1 MTATITYRP
10 DAQKAQG
17 LFDTILTDAILT
29 DICQRVTGQNRYRVV
44 KDKSTYNK
52 GRLVY
57 VEYNNEIYYVS
68 LSEISIEG
76 RNSSLQSVPTAI
88 NLFYADTRPNKKLCY
103 YFLPHNGNAFT
114 PYHLFIYKLLMTAGV
129 LFLNITKF
137 YHQAILPY
145 DNVDDLII
153 DRRDNQGGN
162 SSNNSSYVSKSPD
175 AIQIYAKTFGANKYE
190 STLMAV
196 AISHI
201 ADRPVELYNI
211 CEKNLRK
218 LPQSS
223 INTIESL
230 GNISLYYT
238 TLFLDKHQT
247 VDESE
252 RTKLRSASYLY
263 NLYNRIGYKK
273 CALCSCEISEIIQ
286 GAHIWGVSQI
296 SHDDNLSEE
305 EKFTHAVSGDNG
317 LWLCQNHHKLFDSN
331 IIMIDDDGHIRIK
344 DGLVSKDIAFIRSV
358 TFKTSLDDT
367 IMTDKFRSYI
377 AKRNQELNKNNFK
390 ELAV

>member
-1 MTATITYRP
+1 MIATITYRP
-10 DAQKAQG
+10 NAQKTPG
-17 LFDTILTDAILT
+17 LFDTILTDAILS
-29 DICQRVTGQNRYRVV
+29 DICQRVTGQTEYRVV
-44 KDKSTYNK
+44 KDRSTYNK

-57 VEYNNEIYYVS
+57 VEYDNIINYVS

-76 RNSSLQSVPTAI
+76 RNSSLQSVPSAI
-88 NLFYADTRPNKKLCY
+88 NLYYADTRQNKRLCH
-103 YFLPHNGNAFT
+103 YFMPHNGNAFT
-114 PYHLFIYKLLMTAGV
+114 AYHQFVYRLLMTAGV
-129 LFLNITKF
+129 NFLNITEY
-137 YHQAILPY
+137 YHEPLLPY
-145 DNVDDLII
+145 SNVDDLII

-175 AIQIYAKTFGANKYE
+175 AIQIYAKTFGASKYE

-211 CEKNLRK
+211 CEQDLKK

-223 INTIESL
+223 IDTIESL

-238 TLFLDKHQT
+238 TLYLDKHQPA
-247 VDESE
+247 DETE
-252 RTKLRSASYLY
+252 RAKLRSASYLY

-305 EKFTHAVSGDNG
+305 EKYTHAVSGYNG

-344 DGLVSKDIAFIRSV
+344 DGLVAKDVAFIRNV
-358 TFKTSLDDT
+358 TFKTSIDDI
-367 IMTDKFRSYI
+367 IMTNEFRFYI
-377 AKRNQELNKNNFK
+377 SKRNQELNQNDFK
-390 ELAV
+390 ELVG

>member
-1 MTATITYRP
+1 MIATITYRP
-10 DAQKAQG
+10 NAQKTPG
-17 LFDTILTDAILT
+17 LFDTILTDAILS
-29 DICQRVTGQNRYRVV
+29 DICQRVTGQTEYRVV
-44 KDKSTYNK
+44 KDRSTYDK

-57 VEYNNEIYYVS
+57 VEYDNIINYVS

-76 RNSSLQSVPTAI
+76 RNSSLQSVPSAI
-88 NLFYADTRPNKKLCY
+88 NLYYADTRQNKRLCY
-103 YFLPHNGNAFT
+103 YFMPHNGNAFT
-114 PYHLFIYKLLMTAGV
+114 AYHQFVYRLLMTAGV
-129 LFLNITKF
+129 NFLNITEY
-137 YHQAILPY
+137 YHEPLLPY
-145 DNVDDLII
+145 SNVDDLII

-175 AIQIYAKTFGANKYE
+175 AIQIYAKTFGASKYE

-211 CEKNLRK
+211 CEQDLKK
-218 LPQSS
+218 LPQAS
-223 INTIESL
+223 IDTIESL

-238 TLFLDKHQT
+238 TLYLDKHQPA
-247 VDESE
+247 DETE
-252 RTKLRSASYLY
+252 RAKLRSASYLY

-296 SHDDNLSEE
+296 SHTDTLTDE
-305 EKFTHAVSGDNG
+305 EKFTHAVSGNNG

-331 IIMIDDDGHIRIK
+331 IIMIDNDGHVRIK
-344 DGLVSKDIAFIRSV
+344 DGLVAKDIAFIRSV
-358 TFKTSLDDT
+358 TFKTSLDDA
-367 IMTDKFRSYI
+367 IMTDDFRWYI
-377 AKRNQELNKNNFK
+377 AKRNQELNTDNFQ

>member
-1 MTATITYRP
+1 MIATITYRP
-10 DAQKAQG
+10 NAQKTPG
-17 LFDTILTDAILT
+17 LFDTILTDAILS
-29 DICQRVTGQNRYRVV
+29 DICQRVTGQTEYRVV
-44 KDKSTYNK
+44 KDRSTYNK

-57 VEYNNEIYYVS
+57 VEYDNIINYVS

-76 RNSSLQSVPTAI
+76 RNSSLQSVPSAI
-88 NLFYADTRPNKKLCY
+88 NLYYADTRQNKRLCY
-103 YFLPHNGNAFT
+103 YFMPHNGNAFT
-114 PYHLFIYKLLMTAGV
+114 AYHQFVYRLLMTAGV
-129 LFLNITKF
+129 NFLNITEY
-137 YHQAILPY
+137 YHEPLLPY
-145 DNVDDLII
+145 SNVDDLII

-175 AIQIYAKTFGANKYE
+175 AIQIYAKTFGASKYE

-211 CEKNLRK
+211 CEQDLKK
-218 LPQSS
+218 LPQAS
-223 INTIESL
+223 IDTIESL

-238 TLFLDKHQT
+238 TLYLDKHQPA
-247 VDESE
+247 DETE
-252 RTKLRSASYLY
+252 RAKLRSASYLY

-296 SHDDNLSEE
+296 SYTDTLTDE
-305 EKFTHAVSGDNG
+305 EKFTHAVSGNNG

-331 IIMIDDDGHIRIK
+331 IIMIDNDGHVRIK
-344 DGLVSKDIAFIRSV
+344 DGLVAKDIAFIRSV
-358 TFKTSLDDT
+358 TFKTSLDDA
-367 IMTDKFRSYI
+367 IMTDDFRWYI
-377 AKRNQELNKNNFK
+377 AKRNQELNTDNFQ

>member
-358 TFKTSLDDT
+358 PFKTSLDDT
-367 IMTDKFRSYI
+367 IMTDKFRFYI

>member
-1 MTATITYRP
+1 MIATITYRP
-10 DAQKAQG
+10 NAQKTLN
-17 LFDTILTDAILT
+17 LFDTILTDTILT
-29 DICQRVTGQNRYRVV
+29 DICQRVTGQTKYRVV

-52 GRLVY
+52 GRLIY
-57 VEYNNEIYYVS
+57 VEYNNEINYVS

-76 RNSSLQSVPTAI
+76 RNSSLQSVPSAI
-88 NLFYADTRPNKKLCY
+88 NLFYADSRPNKKLCY
-103 YFLPHNGNAFT
+103 YFMPHNGNAFT
-114 PYHLFIYKLLMTAGV
+114 PYHQFIYKLLMTAGV
-129 LFLNITKF
+129 QFLNITQY
-137 YHQAILPY
+137 YHQEILAY

-196 AISHI
+196 AIAHI

-211 CEKNLRK
+211 CEKDLKK
-218 LPQSS
+218 LPQPS
-223 INTIESL
+223 IETFERL

-238 TLFLDKHQT
+238 TLFLDKHQPA
-247 VDESE
+247 DESE
-252 RTKLRSASYLY
+252 RAKLRSASYLY

-305 EKFTHAVSGDNG
+305 EKYTHAVSGYNG

-344 DGLVSKDIAFIRSV
+344 DGLVAKDVAFIRNV
-358 TFKTSLDDT
+358 TFKTSIDDI
-367 IMTDKFRSYI
+367 IMTNEFRFYI
-377 AKRNQELNKNNFK
+377 SKRNQELNQNDFK
-390 ELAV
+390 ELVG